1 MRRYSGFEHERVL
14 LYHSRMQHIVGH
26 CDPTPE
32 IKSTRPSG
40 DPLAALD
47 GQKPKPPVW
56 TLCSPKYK
64 FKRAA
69 SLVAAQQRQ
78 RPSNAANGSPLW
90 RVDLI
95 SGVGSQCPTMCCMR
109 LWYSRTRSCSKPE

>member
-32 IKSTRPSG
+32 IKSAAVSRPAQRLG
-40 DPLAALD
+40 RP
-47 GQKPKPPVW
+47 KPKPLVW

-64 FKRAA
+64 FKRA
-69 SLVAAQQRQ
+69 RH
-78 RPSNAANGSPLW
+78 
-90 RVDLI
+90 
-95 SGVGSQCPTMCCMR
+95 
-109 LWYSRTRSCSKPE
+109 